1 MKIKLTSINIFKS
14 KIDKRQFKNLLPFLI
29 STGFKKYINNMTSII
44 KKLVSQEQVL
54 NSMIALLTAVLIF
67 HTLVLT
73 GVISYAIVWA
83 GKISNAAAMRKLE
96 VISILVNAF
105 SILTLLLKAGY

>member
-1 MKIKLTSINIFKS
+1 
-14 KIDKRQFKNLLPFLI
+14 
-29 STGFKKYINNMTSII
+29 MTSII